1 MSLKV
6 GASKVPSYS
15 VEPEGAEV
23 MWVSDN
29 PEVATVDSTG
39 LVTAVSSG
47 TANVNTTSGTLS
59 TTCRVTVTA

>member
-23 MWVSDN
+23 MWTSDT

-39 LVTAVSSG
+39 LITAVSQG
-47 TANVNTTSGTLS
+47 TANVNSTSGSLS
-59 TTCRVTVTA
+59 ASCKVTVTA

>member
-15 VEPEGAEV
+15 VEPEGAV
-23 MWVSDN
+23 IVWSSDS

-39 LVTAVSSG
+39 SITAVAPG
-47 TANVNTTSGTLS
+47 TANVSATFGSLS
-59 TTCRVTVTA
+59 ATCKLTVTA